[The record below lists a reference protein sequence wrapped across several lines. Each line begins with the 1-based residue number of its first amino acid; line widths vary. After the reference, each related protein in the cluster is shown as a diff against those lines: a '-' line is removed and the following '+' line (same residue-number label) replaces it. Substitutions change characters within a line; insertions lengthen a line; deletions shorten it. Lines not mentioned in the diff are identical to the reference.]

1 MECGTPYR
9 GVLQRGRQRYEEIK
23 GGALTMDGRPND
35 AEKKVFW
42 ESHMDSIM
50 IALTGEFFDLG
61 GEKSHD

>member
-1 MECGTPYR
+1 
-9 GVLQRGRQRYEEIK
+9 
-23 GGALTMDGRPND
+23 MDGRPND